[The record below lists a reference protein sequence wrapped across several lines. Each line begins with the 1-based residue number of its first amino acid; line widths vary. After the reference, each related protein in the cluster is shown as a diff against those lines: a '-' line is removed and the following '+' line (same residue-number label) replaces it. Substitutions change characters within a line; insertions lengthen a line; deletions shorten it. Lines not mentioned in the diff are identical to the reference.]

1 MNIQSDLLS
10 YKGYVGS
17 AEISHEDECL
27 VGQVLYVDDLI
38 MYDGGTYSEL
48 KKAFEDSVDDYLELC
63 AKVGK
68 SPNKAYSGSFNV
80 RIGPDLHSKAARAA
94 ADAGIT
100 LNDFVRSAVAN
111 SVASIGLTRG
121 DEPAG
126 PHYWSVAATNVSAAY
141 AAVEKFAPIHF
152 LTIDGLLSTPA
163 YEEKPPISPVQNVV
177 VDLYKTKLTKVA

>member
-1 MNIQSDLLS
+1 MTIRSELLS

-27 VGQVLYVDDLI
+27 VGQILYIDDLV
-38 MYDGGTYSEL
+38 MYEGGTYSEL

-100 LNDFVRSAVAN
+100 LNDFVRNAVAN
-111 SVASIGLTRG
+111 SVASIGLTLG
-121 DEPAG
+121 DEPVG
-126 PHYWSVAATNVSAAY
+126 VHYWPVAATNVSAAY
-141 AAVEKFAPIHF
+141 AAVEKFAPIRF
-152 LTIDGLLSTPA
+152 LTTDGLLSAPA
-163 YEEKPPISPVQNVV
+163 YEEKPPTSPAQNVV
-177 VDLYKTKLTKVA
+177 VDIHKKKLTKVA